1 MTLFITESEV
11 TRILSH
17 KKAIELLD
25 EGMKAVGSGKAFNMP
40 RKRIPAGYGGGVM
53 NFMAASWP
61 ERGIA
66 GHKSYVVSKGNATF
80 VVLLY
85 STEGKGLLA
94 VIEANMLGQI
104 RTGAAS
110 GLASKYMAKS
120 NSKSLSIIGSGF
132 QAQSQLLSIASIFNL
147 ESINVYS
154 RSENKRNVFAS
165 NLSNEV
171 NLQIKPHKNIES
183 AVEESDIVCLI
194 TNSANPVLP
203 NELMT
208 NGMHINAAGGNNWL
222 RSEISSDSMEKF
234 DLISCD
240 SLEQAKY
247 ESKELMEATEKGIIS
262 WNNVK
267 ELGSL
272 IYENKKRESENHI
285 TLYESLGVAIQDLS
299 VAKYIYDQIS
309 ATK

>member
-11 TRILSH
+11 TNILSH

-25 EGMKAVGSGKAFNMP
+25 EGMKAVGSGKAFNLP
-40 RKRIPAGYGGGVM
+40 RKRIPVGYGGGAM
-53 NFMAASWP
+53 NIMAASWP
-61 ERGIA
+61 EKGIA
-66 GHKSYVVSKGNATF
+66 GHKSYIVSKGKATF

-85 STEGKGLLA
+85 STEGNGLLA

-110 GLASKYMAKS
+110 GLASKYMANNKS
-120 NSKSLSIIGSGF
+120 KTLSIIGTGF
-132 QAQSQLLSIASIFNL
+132 QAQSQLLSIASIFDL
-147 ESINVYS
+147 DAVNVYS
-154 RSENKRNVFAS
+154 RSENKRNLFVS
-165 NLSNEV
+165 NLSKQVDVE
-171 NLQIKPHKNIES
+171 IKPHENLENAIEG
-183 AVEESDIVCLI
+183 SDIICLI
-194 TNSANPVLP
+194 TNSAKPVLP
-203 NELMT
+203 DKLIT

-222 RSEISSDSMEKF
+222 RSEISPESMEKF
-234 DLISCD
+234 HLISCD
-240 SLEQAKY
+240 SIEQAKY

-272 IYENKKRESENHI
+272 IYENKKRESENQI
-285 TLYESLGVAIQDLS
+285 TLYESLGIAIQDLS

-309 ATK
+309 SIK

>member
-11 TRILSH
+11 TRVLSH

-40 RKRIPAGYGGGVM
+40 RKRIPVGYGGGAM

-154 RSENKRNVFAS
+154 RSENKRNMFAS

-194 TNSANPVLP
+194 TNSAKPVLP

-222 RSEISSDSMEKF
+222 RSEISTDSMEKF

-309 ATK
+309 ANK

>member
-40 RKRIPAGYGGGVM
+40 RKRIPAGYGGGAM

-194 TNSANPVLP
+194 TNSAKPVLP